1 MSTIT
6 QTRTKNRSRSRSR
19 PAKGSSKS
27 ARSVSN
33 VQRTSTFADP
43 NYSQPT
49 PEPKSAS
56 LSPTW
61 VEVHGTKRGES
72 EPSTSYVR
80 RSDLAEHT
88 LEYPSDRSDVTV
100 SPINGEPSVPFPDF
114 RHPNGQR
121 YVPLSTYC
129 APPGTALDGRFQ
141 DPVLI
146 SNYRRAKAMA
156 SSAPRTRSRSTT
168 PRKRVVISTGYD
180 TEDES
185 DQFSPAHSPSWI
197 KPRPDTPTSARF
209 DSFGFKRAGS
219 FLFSNITQPLISILI
234 LLAMIKGLAYLP
246 RDDTLHSAHQ
256 TICDRFGNPVGLNC
270 KGDMNFTIENVVSH
284 CHNAADKVASKLD
297 LTSAKATLEDV
308 WDSCKHVVGDAS
320 NKAEDAKVVA
330 GEVKEALCKIS
341 GSEGLVD
348 CVKEATKKPRSK
360 ASKAFVLVG
369 SVFSNPFSTST
380 RARRSSVPPLVST
393 MKKDSFKTS
402 EGHLTS
408 GRAENPISSAK
419 SALFSSASSIS
430 SAFEHKVKEPIISMD
445 PGQEFDSIM
454 QSIMNTFPTQQATVQ
469 ESTNKYSDSTPSTQQ
484 GFSISRA
491 VEILAKVRDLQLRHD
506 MAVNKAHFKY
516 LRKSDPTEVTK
527 DTGRNTKFYSNK
539 VLKHLAYLQS
549 GLDTFLDCVLDH
561 SNSAVK
567 ELSRDISYGPWT
579 ESWGSFS
586 LWHMG
591 FTVTSVNSA
600 FTALV
605 NQPKQCRKH
614 LIQIDAQVFKL
625 LKTRKKLLAEIDY
638 YLVKTLEPDFGTR
651 QWPWTLLPRRP
662 TFTLPRP
669 CFWLFKC
676 KKPTRSEEEKAR
688 AHRLLHLRQAL
699 RGARKITDGIVEI
712 KELVDQGSYELIET
726 QRAIEQHKYR
736 VLSEPKY
743 GRALL
748 KGALV
753 DIKVDRAILKKVIAD
768 RKALRVSI
776 NEGVWARE
784 AANGTDVKAK
794 WISKELGL

>member
-1 MSTIT
+1 
-6 QTRTKNRSRSRSR
+6 
-19 PAKGSSKS
+19 
-27 ARSVSN
+27 
-33 VQRTSTFADP
+33 
-43 NYSQPT
+43 
-49 PEPKSAS
+49 
-56 LSPTW
+56 
-61 VEVHGTKRGES
+61 
-72 EPSTSYVR
+72 
-80 RSDLAEHT
+80 
-88 LEYPSDRSDVTV
+88 
-100 SPINGEPSVPFPDF
+100 
-114 RHPNGQR
+114 
-121 YVPLSTYC
+121 
-129 APPGTALDGRFQ
+129 
-141 DPVLI
+141 
-146 SNYRRAKAMA
+146 
-156 SSAPRTRSRSTT
+156 
-168 PRKRVVISTGYD
+168 
-180 TEDES
+180 
-185 DQFSPAHSPSWI
+185 
-197 KPRPDTPTSARF
+197 
-209 DSFGFKRAGS
+209 
-219 FLFSNITQPLISILI
+219 
-234 LLAMIKGLAYLP
+234 MIKGLAYLL

-256 TICDRFGNPVGLNC
+256 TICDRFGNPAGLNC
-270 KGDMNFTIENVVSH
+270 KGDMNFTIENIVSH

-308 WDSCKHVVGDAS
+308 WDSCKHVVSDAS
-320 NKAEDAKVVA
+320 IKAEDAKVVA

-380 RARRSSVPPLVST
+380 RARRSSVAPLVST
-393 MKKDSFKTS
+393 IKKNSFKTS

-408 GRAENPISSAK
+408 GGAENPISSAK
-419 SALFSSASSIS
+419 SALFSSASSVS
-430 SAFEHKVKEPIISMD
+430 SAFEHKVKEPMISMD
-445 PGQEFDSIM
+445 PGKEFDSIM

-469 ESTNKYSDSTPSTQQ
+469 ESTNKYSDSTPSAQQ
-484 GFSISRA
+484 GFNISRA

-506 MAVNKAHFKY
+506 MAVNKAQFKY

-600 FTALV
+600 FAALV

-651 QWPWTLLPRRP
+651 KWPWTLLPRRP

-669 CFWLFKC
+669 CFWPFKC
-676 KKPTRSEEEKAR
+676 KKPSRSEEEKAR

-699 RGARKITDGIVEI
+699 RGARTITDGIVEI

-768 RKALRVSI
+768 RKALKVSI

-784 AANGTDVKAK
+784 AANETDVKAK